1 MDSRRVRFMEKF
13 DIMVIGM
20 GPAGMAVSAMGAA
33 MGLSVVSFEKHKVG
47 GECLN
52 CGCIPSKAL
61 LKAGQALHTARSLE
75 KYGIGAEI
83 TLNGFDPIGV
93 VRNKIDNINNKKM
106 MSVFEKVHLVKEEAQ
121 FINERTVRAGGKN
134 YSAKKIFIG
143 TGTEPFIPPIPGI
156 KEVPDILTNTNMFQ
170 IEKMPSTLTI
180 IGGGAIGSEMAQ
192 AFTRLGTHVS
202 IIHMDPHLVPVGD
215 AEAAQVLEETFLNE
229 GIAVHNGAKIESV
242 SMEDGQVVVKAGNV
256 ALKSERLLVAAGRKA
271 VLEPLKLDNAGIEYT
286 KKGITV
292 DSHMR
297 TSKKHIY
304 AVGDCNGQTLFS
316 HAAMHQGML
325 ALMHAIS
332 PLSMPFLKR
341 ERYVV
346 PWSVF
351 TEPEVAQVG
360 LTEKEALEKG
370 LNIEVV
376 KKDFRSY
383 GRTVADGH
391 PEGFIKIITNSKG
404 RIHGATIVGE
414 NASELIHEWTMAIQ
428 HKKKMHHVMMMQHSF
443 PSISMINKMIT
454 ENWMMEKMKT
464 PWLQKLIKK
473 LV

>member
-1 MDSRRVRFMEKF
+1 MKKYDL
-13 DIMVIGM
+13 MVIGM

-33 MGLSVVSFEKHKVG
+33 MGLEAVSFEKHKIG

-61 LKAGQALHTARSLE
+61 LKAGQALHTARNLE
-75 KYGIGAEI
+75 KYGIGAEL
-83 TLNGFDPIGV
+83 TLNDFDPMGV
-93 VRNKIDNINNKKM
+93 VRTKIDNINNKKM
-106 MSVFEKVHLVKEEAQ
+106 MSVFEKVHLVKEEAE
-121 FINERTVRAGGKN
+121 FVDDRTVRAGGED
-134 YSAKKIFIG
+134 YTAKKIFIG
-143 TGTEPFIPPIPGI
+143 AGTEPFIPPIPSI
-156 KEVPDILTNTNMFQ
+156 KEIPGILTNTNMFQ
-170 IEKMPSTLTI
+170 LEKMPATLTI

-192 AFTRLGTHVS
+192 AFTRLGTKVS
-202 IIHMDPHLVPVGD
+202 MIHMDPHLIPVGD
-215 AEAAQVLEETFLNE
+215 AEAAQVLEEIFRNE

-242 SMEDGQVVVKAGNV
+242 SMEDGQVVVNAGKV
-256 ALKSERLLVAAGRKA
+256 VLRSERLLVAAGRKP
-271 VLEPLKLDNAGIEYT
+271 VLEPLKLENAGIEYT

-292 DSHMR
+292 DSYMR

-325 ALMHAIS
+325 ALMHAVS

-360 LTEKEALEKG
+360 LTEEQAREKG

-391 PEGFIKIITNSKG
+391 PEGFIKIITDSGG

-428 HKKKMHHVMMMQHSF
+428 YKKKMHHVMMMQHSF
-443 PSISMINKMIT
+443 PSISMISKMVT
-454 ENWMMEKMKT
+454 EDWMMKKMKT
-464 PWLQKLIKK
+464 PWLRRFIKAI
-473 LV
+473 L